1 MRNGA
6 ISGKVFDRT
15 LVLRMLRFAKPH
27 ASGFVLSSLLLLLL
41 MALNLSMPLVLGKSV
56 DTWLKPTAS
65 DAESNGFETVL
76 LPAMLLCALGIAAF
90 GARYVQTR
98 ITNRTG
104 QRVVHDLRCRLFEH
118 LSSRDLRFFDRHNS
132 GLLVTRVTQDI
143 DTINEFFVSGVD
155 VLLADLLRIAGI
167 SVVLLVLD
175 WRLALATLCVVPLIL
190 MWAFWFQ
197 RRGRVF
203 FREVR
208 ERSGEANGFATEA
221 IAGITTIR
229 AYAREDWAHAGYS
242 VRNDALRDAHLRTVR
257 NFSWFFPGT
266 EFLPALGTALLLLV
280 GYQRVTNADLPV
292 GTLLSFWFYLAM
304 FIEPLRQVADRV
316 NILQSAIAAGD
327 RVFHLLDTGSELSQ
341 AKVQA
346 APASVAGE
354 VRFENVEFAYGET
367 PVLRGLSFT
376 LAARERVALVGSTG
390 AGKSTVMALMARL
403 YDPDKGRVLLDGRS
417 LDTLPPEF
425 LRRQVGVVLQDVFL
439 FAGTLRENLL
449 LGSTNCSDDMLRNC
463 IVTAQAE
470 GIATRLGGLDG
481 LIHERG
487 EGLSSGEKQLLA
499 FARTLAQDP
508 AILILD
514 EATASIDTETEA
526 RLSRAL
532 RSVLA
537 GRTALV
543 IAHRLSTVEHCDRAL
558 VLHHGSLAEV
568 GPHRQL
574 LHAGGLYSRLY
585 RLQFRSDSAASAAA
599 PEPPLSA

>member
-1 MRNGA
+1 MSALTGR
-6 ISGKVFDRT
+6 VFDRA
-15 LVLRMLRFAKPH
+15 LVVRLLRFARPH
-27 ASGFVLSSLLLLLL
+27 ASGFVVSSLLLLLI
-41 MALNLSMPLVLGKSV
+41 MALNLAMPLVLGRSV
-56 DTWLKPTAS
+56 DMWLQPRVDAAAS
-65 DAESNGFETVL
+65 AQGLVW
-76 LPAMLLCALGIAAF
+76 AALALAGLGAAAL

-104 QRVVHDLRCRLFEH
+104 QRVVHDLRCELFDH
-118 LSSRDLRFFDRHNS
+118 LLSRDLRFFDSHNS
-132 GLLVTRVTQDI
+132 GVLVTRVTQDI

-155 VLLADLLRIAGI
+155 VMLADLLRIAGI

-190 MWAFWFQ
+190 LWAFWFQ

-208 ERSGEANGFATEA
+208 ERTGECNGFASEA
-221 IAGITTIR
+221 IAGINTIR
-229 AYAREDWAHAGYS
+229 AHGRESWAQSNYDT
-242 VRNDALRDAHLRTVR
+242 RNDALRDAHLRTVH

-304 FIEPLRQVADRV
+304 FIEPLRQVTDRV
-316 NILQSAIAAGD
+316 NILQSAVAAGD
-327 RVFHLLDTGSELSQ
+327 RVFHLLDTGSALDPTQ
-341 AKVQA
+341 VQP
-346 APASVAGE
+346 APETVAGAI
-354 VRFENVEFAYGET
+354 RFESVDFAYGSM
-367 PVLRGLSFT
+367 PVLRGLN
-376 LAARERVALVGSTG
+376 LEIAAHERVALVGSTG
-390 AGKSTVMALMARL
+390 AGKSTVMALLARL
-403 YDPDKGRVLLDGRS
+403 YDPGAGRVLIDGRAVN
-417 LDTLPPEF
+417 TLPAAF
-425 LRRQVGVVLQDVFL
+425 LRRHVGVVLQDVFL

-449 LGSTNCSDDMLRNC
+449 LGGTACDDAALSKC
-463 IVTAQAE
+463 LETAQASS
-470 GIATRLGGLDG
+470 IAARLGGLDG
-481 LIHERG
+481 HVRERG

-532 RSVLA
+532 RSVLR

-558 VLHHGSLAEV
+558 VLHHGRLVEQ
-568 GPHRQL
+568 GPHREL
-574 LHAGGLYSRLY
+574 LAANGLYARLY
-585 RLQFRSDSAASAAA
+585 RLQFRDDGEAPLAAA
-599 PEPPLSA
+599 PQSA